1 MRIDPAQQRR
11 LQEIRDNLLARITE
25 AKREGWT
32 GEAEGL
38 HVSLTSAEAKLAQF
52 DGLIARRNAAVNLG
66 MPTYR
71 DLAQTLTLSGEPR
84 FGTRRQRP
92 DNQQYS

>member
-1 MRIDPAQQRR
+1 VD
-11 LQEIRDNLLARITE
+11 IRDNLVTRVDE
-25 AKREGWT
+25 AQREGWT

-38 HVSLTSAEAKLAQF
+38 KVSLAAANAKLAQL

-71 DLAQTLTLSGEPR
+71 DIAGRAVTTAKGP
-84 FGTRRQRP
+84 T
-92 DNQQYS
+92 

>member
-11 LQEIRDNLLARITE
+11 LQEICDNPLARITE
-25 AKREGWT
+25 AERDGRT

-38 HVSLTSAEAKLAQF
+38 HVSLAAAEAELAHVA
-52 DGLIARRNAAVNLG
+52 GLIARRDAAVDLG

-71 DLAQTLTLSGEPR
+71 DLAQTSPLLGEPR

-92 DNQQYS
+92 DNQHS